1 MSADNQQE
9 RPDDGLCQYVAGF
22 VDGEGSFHVA
32 FQRSR
37 FTRLGLQVIPE
48 FHVSQNPERAEVLRL
63 IQQALGCGY
72 IKANHP
78 GSLHDRSMVLVV
90 RNRSDLARRV
100 VPFFERFPLR
110 SSKQREFQ
118 TFATIVHAMGRGEH
132 LTKDGMIRILQQAFA
147 MNSGRYR
154 KHKLQ
159 DYLSVLESSETVRQA
174 PAEER
179 WWGKIQSGLHGD
191 MQRLAEMT
199 SPPVNVG
206 NG

>member
-1 MSADNQQE
+1 MSADHQQE
-9 RPDDGLCQYVAGF
+9 RPDDGLCQYIAGF

-37 FTRLGLQVIPE
+37 FTRLGLQAIPE
-48 FHVSQNPERAEVLRL
+48 FHVSQNPERPEVLKL

-72 IKANHP
+72 IKTNHP
-78 GSLHDRSMVLVV
+78 GSVRDQSVVLVV

-100 VPFFERFPLR
+100 VPFFEQFPLR

-118 TFATIVHAMGRGEH
+118 TFAAIVRAMDRGEH
-132 LTKDGMIRILQQAFA
+132 LTKEGMTRILRQAFA

-154 KHKLQ
+154 KHQLQ

-174 PAEER
+174 PLETE
-179 WWGKIQSGLHGD
+179 GKIQSGLHGD

-199 SPPVNVG
+199 SPPVQG
-206 NG
+206 